1 VRRTRI
7 LVADG
12 LTVFRAAVHNV
23 LARERDFEVVEAA
36 STEDVREV
44 VAGEPVDIALLDLRL
59 PRGGAAQAIELLR
72 DHGADVI
79 VWSFEPDPAT
89 VFGAIRAGASGYL
102 AKDIAPEGLVRSLRG
117 AARGEAALSRE
128 LTGLMIDALHQIDE
142 RDLARRHMGALS
154 AREREVLAHVAEGAR
169 NRQIAAAL
177 SISHFTV
184 KRHVQN
190 ILQKLG
196 VESRTDAAAFHR
208 AAFGAGGE
216 RLSA

>member
-44 VAGEPVDIALLDLRL
+44 LAGEPVDIALLDLNL
-59 PRGGAAQAIELLR
+59 PPEGAREALDLLR
-72 DHGADVI
+72 ERGTDVI
-79 VWSFEPDPAT
+79 VWSFELDRAT
-89 VFGAIRAGASGYL
+89 VLGTIRAGAAGYL
-102 AKDIAPEGLVRSLRG
+102 SKDIGAAGLVGALRG
-117 AARGEAALSRE
+117 AARGEAVVSRE
-128 LTGLMIDALHQIDE
+128 LTALMIDTLHRIDE
-142 RDLARRHMGALS
+142 RDLAREHVGVLS
-154 AREREVLAHVAEGAR
+154 AREREVLVHLAEGAR

-177 SISHFTV
+177 SISPYTV

-196 VESRTDAAAFHR
+196 VASRTEAGAFYR
-208 AAFGAGGE
+208 AAFGEGLPA
-216 RLSA
+216 